1 MQREKYPNNTLLR
14 RKAEWWDTDEPYHYV
29 RTEQKDEFDVLIVGG
44 EDYSTGMKPKDYHDP
59 YGDLE
64 KWAKARWTMA
74 GEVVYKWTGQV

>member
-1 MQREKYPNNTLLR
+1 
-14 RKAEWWDTDEPYHYV
+14 
-29 RTEQKDEFDVLIVGG
+29 
-44 EDYSTGMKPKDYHDP
+44 MKPKDYHDP